1 MNFLIYNLHKFR
13 NCFAKTYN
21 NNNNNALLSSSQM
34 TKTKTKTTEPSSV
47 CIICLDSSFAYTQQV
62 LLKKMNYDRK
72 CDCNCVV
79 HSKCLN
85 QWITTNNSC
94 PICHKTIV
102 KFVPTKINVRK
113 FFRICKE
120 VLSICY
126 RIVRI
131 FAMLNIAIH
140 FIIMLLATIH
150 MIC

>member
-21 NNNNNALLSSSQM
+21 NNNNNALLSSSQ
-34 TKTKTKTTEPSSV
+34 TKTKTKTTESSSV

>member
-13 NCFAKTYN
+13 NCFTKLNNKN
-21 NNNNNALLSSSQM
+21 NNKQLIDSAP
-34 TKTKTKTTEPSSV
+34 TKTNATTVPSSV
-47 CIICLDSSFAYTQQV
+47 CIVCLDSSFAYTQQV

-72 CDCNCVV
+72 CDCNCVI

-94 PICHKTIV
+94 PICHKIIV

-113 FFRICKE
+113 FFRICRE

-131 FAMLNIAIH
+131 FAALNIAIH
-140 FIIMLLATIH
+140 FIIMFRAIIQI
-150 MIC
+150 IC